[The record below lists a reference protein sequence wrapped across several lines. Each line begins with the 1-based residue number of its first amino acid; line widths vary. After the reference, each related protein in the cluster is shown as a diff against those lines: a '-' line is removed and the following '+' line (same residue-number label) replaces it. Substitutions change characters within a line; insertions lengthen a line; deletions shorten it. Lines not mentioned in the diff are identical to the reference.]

1 MENEKRYLDGHPKTI
16 VYGEQREAHKEL
28 GTLEKAIAQ
37 YSEKYSR
44 DIHNNQG
51 CELLGAM
58 QSIDL
63 ALGHLSLD
71 CDNAG
76 YSLVKNLHIMIAYL
90 FPNMR
95 WHCRLHDSRKGN
107 IKFHIA
113 FKLNCKNTKKYN
125 TN

>member
-1 MENEKRYLDGHPKTI
+1 MDGHPKTI

-76 YSLVKNLHIMIAYL
+76 YSLVKKLLKTCREEIESAYNARVFVSEHAVAL
-90 FPNMR
+90 
-95 WHCRLHDSRKGN
+95 
-107 IKFHIA
+107 
-113 FKLNCKNTKKYN
+113 
-125 TN
+125 